1 MKLKGLKREQRLNCE
16 QLTLVAVRGAELMG
30 FKKKKKKSGSSFL
43 SQTLQWK
50 HLLLPAG
57 NCDSITGKYE
67 ICIMRIY
74 ECTAEESLSVKFQH
88 STTAETSFFVAEPK
102 LT

>member
-16 QLTLVAVRGAELMG
+16 QLTLVAVRGAEPMG
-30 FKKKKKKSGSSFL
+30 FFKKKGKKKSGNSFL

-57 NCDSITGKYE
+57 NCDSITGK
-67 ICIMRIY
+67 
-74 ECTAEESLSVKFQH
+74 
-88 STTAETSFFVAEPK
+88 
-102 LT
+102 

>member
-16 QLTLVAVRGAELMG
+16 QLTLVAVRGAEPMG
-30 FKKKKKKSGSSFL
+30 FFLKKREKKSGNSFL

-57 NCDSITGKYE
+57 NCDSITGK
-67 ICIMRIY
+67 
-74 ECTAEESLSVKFQH
+74 
-88 STTAETSFFVAEPK
+88 
-102 LT
+102 

>member
-16 QLTLVAVRGAELMG
+16 QLTLVAVRGAEPMG
-30 FKKKKKKSGSSFL
+30 FLKKEKKKSGNSFL

-57 NCDSITGKYE
+57 NCDSITGK
-67 ICIMRIY
+67 
-74 ECTAEESLSVKFQH
+74 
-88 STTAETSFFVAEPK
+88 
-102 LT
+102 